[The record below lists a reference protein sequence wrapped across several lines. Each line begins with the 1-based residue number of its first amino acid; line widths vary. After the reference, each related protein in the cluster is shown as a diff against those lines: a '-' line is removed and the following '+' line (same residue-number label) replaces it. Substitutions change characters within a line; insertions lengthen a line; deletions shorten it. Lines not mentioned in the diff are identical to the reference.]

1 MLINITFKK
10 FLHKKKTLN
19 EKQMK
24 NLIKGCS
31 EIKLQLKQAYKR
43 SYILTTWV
51 IISVKKYL
59 CRVRTQYFAILD

>member
-1 MLINITFKK
+1 
-10 FLHKKKTLN
+10 
-19 EKQMK
+19 MK